1 MMNNK
6 IKLLLTFAGGVVSG
20 ATAMYLYFKSQFEM
34 VEDDSEDESN
44 SEEETKEES
53 VKQVDPDSKEVNE
66 LVNEYNDLVKKHG
79 YKPLE
84 PVAESKM
91 KEKAAED
98 GLEQFCHIDG
108 IEVIPPDEFEVEE
121 GYELETLFYLRDG
134 VVIDGDDHVIDD
146 PTSMVGD
153 APHYF
158 GSNPGDE
165 DTVYIRNEEKM
176 TKYEL
181 LREDRTSEEYF
192 EEDFPRSY
200 QHYNE

>member
-1 MMNNK
+1 MNNK
-6 IKLLLTFAGGVVSG
+6 IKLLLVFAGGVVSG

-34 VEDDSEDESN
+34 VEDEPDT
-44 SEEETKEES
+44 EEETKEES
-53 VKQVDPDSKEVNE
+53 VKQVDPDSKEVND
-66 LVNEYNDLVKKHG
+66 LIDEYNDLVEKHG

-84 PVAESKM
+84 PIAEAKM
-91 KEKAAED
+91 KEKAEED

-108 IEVIPPDEFEVEE
+108 IEVIPPEEFEVEE

-134 VVIDGDDHVIDD
+134 IVIDADDHVIDD

-165 DTVYIRNEEKM
+165 DTVYIRNDEKM

>member
-1 MMNNK
+1 MNNK
-6 IKLLLTFAGGVVSG
+6 IKLLLVFAGGVVSG

-34 VEDDSEDESN
+34 VEDDSE
-44 SEEETKEES
+44 EETKEES
-53 VKQVDPDSKEVNE
+53 VKQVDPDSKEVND
-66 LVNEYNDLVKKHG
+66 LIDEYNNLVEKHG

-84 PVAESKM
+84 PIAEAKM
-91 KEKAAED
+91 KEKAKED

-108 IEVIPPDEFEVEE
+108 IEIIPPDEFEVEE

-134 VVIDGDDHVIDD
+134 VVIDADDNIIDD

-200 QHYNE
+200 KHYNE

>member
-1 MMNNK
+1 MNNK
-6 IKLLLTFAGGVVSG
+6 IKLLLVFAGGVVSG

-34 VEDDSEDESN
+34 VEDEPD
-44 SEEETKEES
+44 EEETKEES
-53 VKQVDPDSKEVNE
+53 VKQVDPDSKEVND
-66 LVNEYNDLVKKHG
+66 LIDEYNDLVEKHG

-84 PVAESKM
+84 PIAEAKM
-91 KEKAAED
+91 KEKAEED

-108 IEVIPPDEFEVEE
+108 IEIIPPDEFEVEE

-134 VVIDGDDHVIDD
+134 VVIDADDHVIDD

-165 DTVYIRNEEKM
+165 DTVYIRNDEKM

>member
-1 MMNNK
+1 MNNK

>member
-6 IKLLLTFAGGVVSG
+6 IKLLLVFAGGVVSG

-34 VEDDSEDESN
+34 VEDEPDA
-44 SEEETKEES
+44 EEETKEES
-53 VKQVDPDSKEVNE
+53 VKQVDPDSKEVND
-66 LVNEYNDLVKKHG
+66 LIDEYNDLVEKHG

-84 PVAESKM
+84 PIAEAKM
-91 KEKAAED
+91 KEKAEED

-108 IEVIPPDEFEVEE
+108 IEVIPPEEFEVEE

-134 VVIDGDDHVIDD
+134 IVIDADDHVIDD

-165 DTVYIRNEEKM
+165 DTVYIRNDEKM